1 MPRQGGAQKSLLLFV
16 QALQGRTLIVELR
29 SDLAVRGRIESVDE
43 EMKCV
48 ALATCA
54 ACAVA

>member
-1 MPRQGGAQKSLLLFV
+1 MPRQVGLLVFV

-29 SDLAVRGRIESVDE
+29 SDLVVRGRIESVDE

-48 ALATCA
+48 AVLQACA
-54 ACAVA
+54 ARG